1 MKHVGLAQTRI
12 FVNGTNLLTFDKIK
26 EGDAEALYGY
36 PALRTVSVGVKVQ
49 L

>member
-1 MKHVGLAQTRI
+1 MTKIGLTQTRI

-26 EGDAEALYGY
+26 EGDVEALYGY
-36 PALRTVSVGVKVQ
+36 PALRTVSLGVKVQ